1 MMQEAY
7 KELEEALNS
16 IENSFIDLEPDAN
29 EGILINL
36 VKNKSIQSSYN
47 VEDEGED
54 LNAIDVKYDPIEN
67 KQDEEIDI

>member
-1 MMQEAY
+1 
-7 KELEEALNS
+7 
-16 IENSFIDLEPDAN
+16 LEPDAN